1 MRWET
6 KLLGDV
12 IERTQQVDPT
22 RSPNRQFSYIDVSGV
37 SNQSFTVAEPVVLYG
52 KDAPSRARKQI
63 RAGDVLFATVR
74 PTLKRIAIIPE
85 ELDGQIASTGYFVFR
100 PKPELTNRF
109 LFYFLLSDRFQERM
123 EGLQKGASYPAVTD
137 AEVRSQNIPLPPLPE
152 QQRIVSKL
160 DAAFAALGE
169 AEANVERNRANA
181 RELFES
187 YLNGVFEGKEGWVEV
202 RLGDLVDIQNGYAF
216 KSISYTNSGHFLIRI
231 SNVQDGRVTL
241 DNPKYVAIDEPRKE
255 RFILDEG
262 DILVSLTGNIGRVG
276 LVKAE
281 HLPAALNQRVA
292 RVTIRE
298 RKRIQQSFLF
308 FFLRSTFFREHLQNA
323 GHGAAQQNVS
333 TSEIAEVRFNMP
345 PFDEQQQ
352 VMEALGAIQEK
363 TAELESTYAQ
373 KLLELGALKKSILGA
388 AFRGEL

>member
-160 DAAFAALGE
+160 DAAFAALSE

-187 YLNGVFEGKEGWVEV
+187 YLNGVFEGKDGWEE
-202 RLGDLVDIQNGYAF
+202 RTLGDLGKVCMCKRIMKHQTTSTGDVPFYKIGTFGKAPDAFIAEDIYQEFKKKYSFPKKGDVLISASGTIGRGVVYDGEPAYFQDSNIVWIDNNEEQVLNEYLFHFYKVCNWNPSKGATISRLYNDDLRRIKIAF
-216 KSISYTNSGHFLIRI
+216 PDLHE
-231 SNVQDGRVTL
+231 Q
-241 DNPKYVAIDEPRKE
+241 RKLVE
-255 RFILDEG
+255 HMVELDERTR
-262 DILVSLTGNIGRVG
+262 L
-276 LVKAE
+276 
-281 HLPAALNQRVA
+281 
-292 RVTIRE
+292 
-298 RKRIQQSFLF
+298 
-308 FFLRSTFFREHLQNA
+308 
-323 GHGAAQQNVS
+323 
-333 TSEIAEVRFNMP
+333 
-345 PFDEQQQ
+345 
-352 VMEALGAIQEK
+352 
-363 TAELESTYAQ
+363 LESTYQQ
-373 KLLELGALKKSILGA
+373 KLDELAALKKGLLGA

>member
-160 DAAFAALGE
+160 DAAFAALSE

-187 YLNGVFEGKEGWVEV
+187 YLNGVFEGKDGWVEV